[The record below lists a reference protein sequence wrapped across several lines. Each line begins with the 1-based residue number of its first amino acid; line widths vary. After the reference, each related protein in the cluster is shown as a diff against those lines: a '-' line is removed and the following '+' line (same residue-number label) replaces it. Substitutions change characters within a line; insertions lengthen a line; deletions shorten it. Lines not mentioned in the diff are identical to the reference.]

1 MKSIGVIG
9 VGNMGL
15 PMLKSLL
22 RAGFAVAVHA
32 AARGVRACGRVA
44 SGEIQA
50 RFGCSRRRR

>member
-9 VGNMGL
+9 AGNMGL

-44 SGEIQA
+44 SGGIRA
-50 RFGCSRRRR
+50 RFECFRRRR